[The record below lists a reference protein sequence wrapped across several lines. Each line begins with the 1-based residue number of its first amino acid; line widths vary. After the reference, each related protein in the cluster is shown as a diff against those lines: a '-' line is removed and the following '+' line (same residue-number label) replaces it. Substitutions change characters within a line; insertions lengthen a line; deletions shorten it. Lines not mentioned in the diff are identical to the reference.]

1 MIRGRELFRVA
12 RPLLAPGAGEAW
24 ARSAV
29 NRCYYAA
36 YTETVR
42 YITARGYAWM
52 PGSGG
57 SHIQVWRYLRRGIAD
72 GDATRRAERRAL
84 AALGSQVKARRVRAD
99 YRTTGALGKSE
110 ARDAFREAKDLV
122 GRLDRLTA

>member
-1 MIRGRELFRVA
+1 MIRGRELLRVA

-36 YTETVR
+36 YTEAVR
-42 YITARGYAWM
+42 YISARGYVWQ

-57 SHIQVWRYLRRGIAD
+57 SHVQVWRYLRNSVPDGNAD
-72 GDATRRAERRAL
+72 RRAERRAL
-84 AALGSQVKARRVRAD
+84 AALGSHIKTRRVRAD
-99 YRTTGALGKSE
+99 YRTTGALARHE
-110 ARDAFREAKDLV
+110 ARDAHREAKNLIE
-122 GRLDRLTA
+122 RLDRLLA